1 MEAKE
6 FTKKY
11 YVKRINT
18 NCSKWDNKD
27 AKGKLPMWVADA
39 DFKAPKEV
47 VEALKKRIAHGAYGY
62 SFLPEDYF
70 DEMIAWNKKISNV
83 TYKKEWIRFSKGAID
98 GLTHII
104 CALTKE
110 NDAILMTTP
119 IYHHFFHT
127 ISSTKRKF
135 VNSDLIRI
143 KDSFEMDYKDI
154 EEKIVKNKV
163 KLMILCSPSNP
174 VGKVWSKKEL
184 KQLLEIT
191 HKHNVIV
198 VSDEVH
204 SELIMPGNKFIPS
217 LTLKE
222 YQDDIITLNAESKTF
237 SLAMFAHSHIICPNK
252 EYRDKIDAYQEYH
265 DIKKPNSFNGLA
277 TYYCYKYGEEWLN
290 GFINTIYENYL
301 YLKEHLSK
309 YGDVIKLE
317 GSYLAYVDFSK
328 SIKVDTSAYELL
340 KDKCNILVSSGE
352 QFKPGYEKWA
362 RINLATSL
370 SNVKEAC
377 KRIEKVLGK

>member
-11 YVKRINT
+11 YVNRIGT
-18 NCSKWDNKD
+18 NCVKWDDKN
-27 AKGKLPMWVADA
+27 ALGKLPMWVADT

-47 VEALKKRIAHGAYGY
+47 VEELKKNISIGSYGY
-62 SFLPEDYF
+62 SSLPEDYY
-70 DEMIAWNKKISNV
+70 DELIKWNKKISNI

-98 GLTHII
+98 GLTHVI

-127 ISSTKRKF
+127 ISATKRKF
-135 VNSDLIRI
+135 VNSDLIR
-143 KDSFEMDYKDI
+143 KDDSFEMDFKDI
-154 EEKIVKNKV
+154 EEKIVKDKV

-174 VGKVWSKKEL
+174 VGRVWTKKEL
-184 KQLLEIT
+184 KQLFEIT

-204 SELIMPGNKFIPS
+204 SELIMPGYKFIPS
-217 LTLKE
+217 LSLKE
-222 YQDDIITLNAESKTF
+222 YQNDIITLNAESKTF
-237 SLAMFAHSHIICPNK
+237 SLAMFHHAHIICPNK
-252 EYRDKIDAYQEYH
+252 EYRDKIDGFQAYL
-265 DIKKPNSFNGLA
+265 DIEEPNAFNALP

-290 GFINTIYENYL
+290 GFINTIYENYQ
-301 YLKEHLSK
+301 YLCKHISK
-309 YGDVIKLE
+309 YADVLRLE

-328 SIKVDTSAYELL
+328 SIKNKTAYDFL
-340 KDKCNILVSSGE
+340 KDDCDILVSAGE
-352 QFKPGYEKWA
+352 QFKEGYDKWA

-370 SNVKEAC
+370 KNVKEAC
-377 KRIEKVLGK
+377 KRIEKALDK